1 MQENEKP
8 VGTRPDGSGATQ
20 IASWRHLG
28 GFFLII
34 AALVALGFY
43 SQAAKGPS
51 GAGTGDLAKH
61 GAAIGIYLTAMIGD
75 IAFLYYCRAGVHR
88 RGGKLADLSGGRWSS
103 WKDVLSDIAIAVPF
117 WLLWEA
123 TAYAVHWLVGAS
135 NAKSVDSLL
144 PRSLVEILLWIA
156 VSITAGVT
164 EELVF
169 RGYLQQQLRAL
180 SGRMAVAVIGQ
191 GLVFGFAHSYQ
202 GWKQVVVISALGV
215 LYGALAAWRKNLR
228 VNMITHAFG
237 DVWEGWLKMVIWR

>member
-1 MQENEKP
+1 MQENQKAL
-8 VGTRPDGSGATQ
+8 GTAPGGAKAAQ

-34 AALVALGFY
+34 AVLVALGFY
-43 SQAAKGPS
+43 SQAAKSPPG
-51 GAGTGDLAKH
+51 GGTGDLAKH
-61 GAAIGIYLTAMIGD
+61 GAAIGIYLTAIVMD
-75 IAFLYYCRAGVHR
+75 IAFFYYCWAGVHH

-103 WKDVLSDIAIAVPF
+103 WRDVVSDIAIAVPF

-123 TAYAVHWLVGAS
+123 TAYGMHWLVGQS
-135 NAKSVDSLL
+135 DAKSVDSLL
-144 PRSLVEILLWIA
+144 PRSPVEILLWIA

-169 RGYLQQQLRAL
+169 RGYLQQQLRAI
-180 SGRMAVAVIGQ
+180 SGSLTIAVIGQ

-202 GWKQVVVISALGV
+202 GWKQVLVISALGV
-215 LYGALAAWRKNLR
+215 LYGVLAAWRKNLR
-228 VNMITHAFG
+228 ANMITHAFG